1 MGLFK
6 RAHVRGIAHELTRQG
21 VTVWPSK
28 MAEEEAA
35 DAVAD
40 DLGEEEVPEVT
51 EEGGLSPEQASAVVQ
66 KLVEVA
72 DEIAQK
78 TGGAHDLGVN
88 KTAASMTYEDAASMA
103 AVSLMQK
110 AAEETSTQTG
120 PDVPGTGAPSPAAG
134 ATAETAIDA
143 TKVPSSERV
152 GPQGTTDFSTAEGA
166 VGKEKEQAQP
176 GTVGSEPHGEVAK
189 LSSLFKHMAA
199 MDGAS
204 LTGGAAKGP
213 APTPRTD
220 LPDNQNIPGAVA
232 SSRGGTGLD
241 IPAAAQVGVMKKQPA
256 GTPGQTAPTPNDV
269 AADAKAASEFL
280 THTPQGRALLKKLSE
295 EACEHEKKETPE
307 KEKKEEEKAEAK
319 AEDKG
324 EKKEPEKGVN
334 PFAEKEAQIKDA
346 IANLAALLK

>member
-21 VTVWPSK
+21 LTVWPSK
-28 MAEEEAA
+28 LAEEEAA

-40 DLGEEEVPEVT
+40 DFEEEEIPEVT
-51 EEGGLSPEQASAVVQ
+51 GEEGLTPEQASLVVQ

-78 TGGAHDLGVN
+78 TGGARDLGVN
-88 KTAASMTYEDAASMA
+88 KTAALTAYEDAAASA

-110 AAEETSTQTG
+110 AAAETSAQTG
-120 PDVPGTGAPSPAAG
+120 PDVPGTGAPSPAEG

-152 GPQGTTDFSTAEGA
+152 GPQGTSDFSTAEGA
-166 VGKEKEQAQP
+166 VGKEKDQAKP
-176 GTVGSEPHGEVAK
+176 GTVASEPTGEVAK

-204 LTGGAAKGP
+204 LTGGTSKGP
-213 APTPRTD
+213 APTPRAD
-220 LPDNQNIPGAVA
+220 LPDNLNIPGAVA

-241 IPAAAQVGVMKKQPA
+241 VPAAAMVGVIKKQPA
-256 GTPGQTAPTPNDV
+256 GTPGQSAPTPNDV

-280 THTPQGRALLKKLSE
+280 THTAEGRALLKKLSE
-295 EACEHEKKETPE
+295 EAGEHEKKETDAKEKLEELKAKEEGKE
-307 KEKKEEEKAEAK
+307 KEES
-319 AEDKG
+319 
-324 EKKEPEKGVN
+324 
-334 PFAEKEAQIKDA
+334 KEAQIQEAVRK
-346 IANLAALLK
+346 LAALLK